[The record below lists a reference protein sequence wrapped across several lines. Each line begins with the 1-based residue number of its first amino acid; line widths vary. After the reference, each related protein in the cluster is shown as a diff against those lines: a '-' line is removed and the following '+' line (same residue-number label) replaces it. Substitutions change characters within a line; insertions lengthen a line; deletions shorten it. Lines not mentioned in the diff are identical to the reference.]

1 MSSVNRSTQH
11 LFSQIPSTQI
21 PRSVF
26 DRSHGYKTTFNSGYL
41 VPFYVDEVLPG
52 DSFKLTATLFARLA
66 TPIVPFMDNLYLETF
81 FFFVPNRLVWDNW
94 QKFNGE
100 QKNPTDSTDFLIPTV
115 SGTNVQNQT
124 LWDYFGL
131 PTNVNKALKVNALP
145 FRAYNLIFNEWFRDE
160 NLQESLKVP
169 TTDGPDNLS
178 DYSLVRRGKR
188 HDYFTSC
195 LPWPQKGPGVE
206 IALGGSAKVTGDV
219 SLAAQ
224 YGSFHADN
232 GISSVSN
239 WSSPYPVSFT
249 DPVIL
254 GSKDQAWSRVPK
266 TVPLSITA
274 STSSDPGSISYYAG
288 RGLVLANNLSAD
300 LSGATP
306 ISINDLRQAFQIQK
320 LYERDARGG
329 TRYTE
334 ILRSHFGVVSP
345 DARLQRPEYLGGSSA
360 RISINPVQQTSSTN
374 DTTPQGNLAAYGV
387 VADSFHGFSKSFVEH
402 GYVFGFVN
410 VRADLT
416 YQQGLNRMWSRQGRF
431 DFYWPV
437 LAHLGEQAVLNKEIY
452 AQGTADDDKVFG
464 YQERY
469 AEYRYYPG
477 QITGKFRSTDPQP
490 LDSWHLAQKFSSLPT
505 LSPQFIQDNPPVER
519 VIAVQDEPQF
529 LFDSYIRLKC
539 ARPMPVYSVPGLV
552 DHF

>member
-100 QKNPTDSTDFLIPTV
+100 RKNPSDSTDFLIPTV

-160 NLQESLKVP
+160 NLQESLEVP
-169 TTDGPDNLS
+169 TGDGPDNLT
-178 DYSLVRRGKR
+178 DYNLVRRGKR

-206 IALGGSAKVTGDV
+206 ISIGGLASVQPSGTPTFKAVTVTGTNNQTFVRDANT
-219 SLAAQ
+219 LGIATN
-224 YGSFHADN
+224 ADSIGLSN
-232 GISSVSN
+232 ANFLRQAYHSSSGTLTHLD
-239 WSSPYPVSFT
+239 WLSP
-249 DPVIL
+249 
-254 GSKDQAWSRVPK
+254 
-266 TVPLSITA
+266 
-274 STSSDPGSISYYAG
+274 
-288 RGLVLANNLSAD
+288 GLQVD
-300 LSGATP
+300 LSTATP

-334 ILRSHFGVVSP
+334 ILRSHFGVISP

-360 RISINPVQQTSSTN
+360 RISINPVQQTSATN
-374 DTTPQGNLAAYGV
+374 ETTPQGNLAAFGV
-387 VADSFHGFSKSFVEH
+387 VSDSFHGFSKSFVEH

-505 LSPQFIQDNPPVER
+505 LSAQFIQDNPPVER
-519 VIAVQDEPQF
+519 VVAVTSEPQF

>member
-26 DRSHGYKTTFNSGYL
+26 DRSHGYKTTFNSGFL

-100 QKNPTDSTDFLIPTV
+100 QKNPNDSTDFLIPTV

-131 PTNVNKALKVNALP
+131 PTNVNSALKVNALP

-160 NLQESLKVP
+160 NLQESLEVS
-169 TTDGPDNLS
+169 TGDGPDNLT
-178 DYSLVRRGKR
+178 DYKLVRRGKR

-206 IALGGSAKVTGDV
+206 ISIGGSA
-219 SLAAQ
+219 
-224 YGSFHADN
+224 N
-232 GISSVSN
+232 
-239 WSSPYPVSFT
+239 
-249 DPVIL
+249 
-254 GSKDQAWSRVPK
+254 
-266 TVPLSITA
+266 ITA
-274 STSSDPGSISYYAG
+274 SVSGNGRPVFSIANAEHIPAGQLYALNDTYQSEVKFNSTSLPGANSFPLIWKDPSLIVSGK
-288 RGLVLANNLSAD
+288 AD
-300 LSGATP
+300 LSTATP

-334 ILRSHFGVVSP
+334 ILRSHFGVISP

-374 DTTPQGNLAAYGV
+374 ETTPQGNLAAYGV

-431 DFYWPV
+431 DFYWPA

-477 QITGKFRSTDPQP
+477 QITGKFRSTDSQP

-505 LSPQFIQDNPPVER
+505 LSAQFIQDNPPVER

-539 ARPMPVYSVPGLV
+539 ARPMPVYSVPGFV

>member
-100 QKNPTDSTDFLIPTV
+100 QKNPSDSTDFLIPTV
-115 SGTNVQNQT
+115 SGTSVQNQT

-169 TTDGPDNLS
+169 TGDGPDNLS

-206 IALGGSAKVTGDV
+206 ISIGGVASIQPSGTPTFKAVTVTGTNDQTLV
-219 SLAAQ
+219 RNANTL
-224 YGSFHADN
+224 
-232 GISSVSN
+232 GIATNVDSIGLSNANFLRQDYHSSSGALTHLD
-239 WSSPYPVSFT
+239 WLSP
-249 DPVIL
+249 
-254 GSKDQAWSRVPK
+254 
-266 TVPLSITA
+266 
-274 STSSDPGSISYYAG
+274 
-288 RGLVLANNLSAD
+288 GLQVD
-300 LSGATP
+300 LSTATP

-334 ILRSHFGVVSP
+334 ILRSHFGVISP

-374 DTTPQGNLAAYGV
+374 ETTPQGNLAAYGV
-387 VADSFHGFSKSFVEH
+387 VSDSFHGFSKSFVEH

-505 LSPQFIQDNPPVER
+505 LSSQFIQDNPPVER
-519 VIAVQDEPQF
+519 VVAVTSEPQF

>member
-1 MSSVNRSTQH
+1 MSSVNRATQH
-11 LFSQIPSTQI
+11 LFSQVPSTQI

-100 QKNPTDSTDFLIPTV
+100 QQNPTDSTDFLIPTV

-131 PTNVNKALKVNALP
+131 PTNVNGALKVNALP

-169 TTDGPDNLS
+169 TGDGPDNLS

-206 IALGGSAKVTGDV
+206 ISIGGHANV
-219 SLAAQ
+219 SIV
-224 YGSFHADN
+224 GN
-232 GISSVSN
+232 GA
-239 WSSPYPVSFT
+239 PVFT
-249 DPVIL
+249 DHSGTNVVGNL
-254 GSKDQAWSRVPK
+254 VA
-266 TVPLSITA
+266 TTNTA
-274 STSSDPGSISYYAG
+274 SNVVYTVNSGSVYKILTWSNPA
-288 RGLVLANNLSAD
+288 LSATAD
-300 LSGATP
+300 LSTATP

-360 RISINPVQQTSSTN
+360 RISINPVQQTSATN
-374 DTTPQGNLAAYGV
+374 ETTPQGNLAAYGV
-387 VADSFHGFSKSFVEH
+387 CSDSFHGFSKSFVEH

-437 LAHLGEQAVLNKEIY
+437 LAHLGEQAVLNKEIF
-452 AQGTADDDKVFG
+452 AQGTTDDDKVFG

-505 LSPQFIQDNPPVER
+505 LSSQFIQDDPPVER
-519 VIAVQDEPQF
+519 VVAVTSEPQF